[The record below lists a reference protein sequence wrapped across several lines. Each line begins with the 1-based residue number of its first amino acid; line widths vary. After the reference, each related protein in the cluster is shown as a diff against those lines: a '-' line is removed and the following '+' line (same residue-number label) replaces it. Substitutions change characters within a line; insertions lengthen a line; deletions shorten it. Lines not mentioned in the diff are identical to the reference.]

1 MGDDVV
7 RVLVLHGP
15 NLNLLGTREPEVYG
29 TATLAEIEERLG
41 RTAAEL
47 GAEIRFF
54 QSNHEGQL
62 IDALHA
68 ARDAA
73 DVIIINPG
81 ALTHYSI
88 ALHDAIK
95 AVGVP
100 AVEVHLSNIYAREP
114 FRRRSVIAP
123 ACAGQIA
130 GFGPD
135 SYLLG
140 LVAAVNIARRRTP
153 APAEESGE

>member
-1 MGDDVV
+1 AFRAAGGAGPVGRARRHPRGTGAGDHAGAAKRMGDDVV

-95 AVGVP
+95 
-100 AVEVHLSNIYAREP
+100 
-114 FRRRSVIAP
+114 
-123 ACAGQIA
+123 
-130 GFGPD
+130 
-135 SYLLG
+135 
-140 LVAAVNIARRRTP
+140 
-153 APAEESGE
+153 